1 MYRVRQDGS
10 LKTQGEIRSMY
21 PNTSFPK
28 TWTPELVEELGLD
41 VVFESP
47 TPTTTR
53 YQTAFKDGV
62 EQDAQGRWLWKWT
75 IGPVFTDNEEATAAE
90 QQAAYVAGIDAKQAE
105 AVRNQ
110 RDADL
115 KASDWTQ
122 VADAPVDKAAWATY
136 RQALRDLPN
145 AAGFPW
151 DHTYPNKPE

>member
-28 TWTPELVEELGLD
+28 VWSPELVEELGLD

-62 EQDAQGRWLWKWT
+62 EQVNGKWLWKWT
-75 IGPVFTDNEEATAAE
+75 ASEMDDETKAT
-90 QQAAYVAGIDAKQAE
+90 IDATQAT

-122 VADAPVDKAAWATY
+122 VADAPVDKAAWAAY

>member
-1 MYRVRQDGS
+1 MYRVRSTGEVKS
-10 LKTQGEIRSMY
+10 QGEVRSLY

-41 VVFESP
+41 PVFETPAP
-47 TPTTTR
+47 TVTR

-62 EQDAQGRWLWKWT
+62 EQVNGKWQWKW
-75 IGPVFTDNEEATAAE
+75 ATSDMDADAITAKDAA
-90 QQAAYVAGIDAKQAE
+90 QAE

-122 VADAPVDKAAWATY
+122 VADAPVDKAAWAAY

>member
-1 MYRVRQDGS
+1 M
-10 LKTQGEIRSMY
+10 
-21 PNTSFPK
+21 
-28 TWTPELVEELGLD
+28 EELGLD

-53 YQTAFKDGV
+53 YQTAFKNGV

-75 IGPVFTDNEEATAAE
+75 IGPIFTDNEEATAAE

-151 DHTYPNKPE
+151 VHTYPNKPE